1 MRQTIVSLISL
12 LLICAGVQRSMA
24 QQDTTHL
31 DVSYLTLNKEFT
43 QQISIKGAD
52 LQQMPFINLSD
63 AISAWLY
70 GAYTTPASLQYVVDG
85 NPVADVNAYSIY
97 DVEEVVLVQ
106 HAAALI
112 GTAPGQAET
121 ILVRTRRGVG
131 PHGITV
137 AAQTGLIADASPSHA
152 RLFHNYY
159 AGAYRNAGTIS
170 YGVSANYIRDAIPY
184 EDGGG
189 SVVTPPNWQR
199 WRLNGYFDWRPD
211 AHNQIEATMNYTPQ
225 KLNGLENP
233 NSEQPAVY
241 GYNESGYQHY
251 LTPHLDWRG
260 EWAKGLTNNLQATY
274 LHSRLS
280 TDQTQLLG
288 DVATDSIAIQ
298 ENLNL
303 FTSYHLWIR
312 DHLAFAFKTGGWT
325 IEPAVNFSYEHIN
338 DRYVERN
345 IDGMSN
351 FPLFNLSASYYLQE
365 GEEAIGEKT
374 NFFLVTPG
382 VEVTYK
388 RAIEIMGGALINTG
402 TQSLTGNG
410 KKVYPYAGATVDLLR
425 LGDPEKQGSLKL
437 FGSVVSRTIPSSQA
451 YTLLD
456 FSAGNLMPFSFGTY
470 ASLSGTPPQP
480 PPNYVP
486 PVLPVFWTWEAGAR
500 YSGVKDRLEIS
511 YQYEHRISAGLGL
524 ETYSTGWQGEVYP
537 EWYSDLHHLDIRL
550 KVIETPGLSWR
561 TGLNVTGL
569 RTTVKA
575 GDSTALESFPIGDLA
590 PAAAWSW
597 TGGWVNRM
605 RVNHFTAGLDL
616 LYHFNESF
624 LYGGVM
630 GQTKLNSVA
639 TPNVYV
645 GYELHMARA
654 RMLELYVE
662 SRDLS
667 MSHNSDVTDP
677 RRYYTVGGKLTM

>member
-1 MRQTIVSLISL
+1 MKQTIVSLTIL
-12 LLICAGVQRSMA
+12 LLICAGVQRSIA

-31 DVSYLTLNKEFT
+31 DAGYLTLNKEFT

-52 LQQMPFINLSD
+52 LQKMPFINLSD

-70 GAYTTPASLQYVVDG
+70 GAYTTPASVQYVVDG

-121 ILVRTRRGVG
+121 ILIRTRRGVG
-131 PHGITV
+131 PNGITV
-137 AAQTGLIADASPSHA
+137 AAQTGLIAEASPSHA

-159 AGAYRNAGTIS
+159 AGAYRNAATIS
-170 YGVSANYIRDAIPY
+170 YGLSANYIRDAIPY

-199 WRLNGYFDWRPD
+199 WRLNGYFEWRPD
-211 AHNQIEATMNYTPQ
+211 AHNQIEITMNYTPQ

-233 NSEQPAVY
+233 NSGQGVIY
-241 GYNESGYQHY
+241 GYKESGYQHY

-260 EWAKGLTNNLQATY
+260 EWAKGFTNDLQATY

-288 DVATDSIAIQ
+288 EPATDSIVIQ

-303 FTSYHLWIR
+303 STSYHLWIR

-325 IEPAVNFSYEHIN
+325 IEPAINFSYDHIN
-338 DRYVERN
+338 DQYMERN
-345 IDGMSN
+345 IDGMSI
-351 FPLFNLSASYYLQE
+351 FPLFNLSASYYLLE

-382 VEVTYK
+382 VDVTYK
-388 RAIEIMGGALINTG
+388 RGIEIMGGAMINTG

-425 LGDPEKQGSLKL
+425 LGDPEKEESLKL
-437 FGSVVSRTIPSSQA
+437 FGSVASRTITSSQA
-451 YTLLD
+451 YTLQD
-456 FSAGNLMPFSFGTY
+456 FSQGNFPLISIGTFTAAGGS
-470 ASLSGTPPQP
+470 PPQP

-500 YSGVKDRLEIS
+500 YSGLKGRLEVS
-511 YQYEHRISAGLGL
+511 YQFEHRISAGLGT
-524 ETYSTGWQGEVYP
+524 ETYSTGWEGPAYP
-537 EWYSDLHHLDIRL
+537 AWYSALHHLDVR
-550 KVIETPGLSWR
+550 VEVVEAPGASWR

-569 RTTVKA
+569 RTTMKT
-575 GDSTALESFPIGDLA
+575 GDSTTLDNAPMGDLA
-590 PAAAWSW
+590 PGPWSW
-597 TGGWVNRM
+597 TGGWVNRI
-605 RVNHFTAGLDL
+605 RVKDFTAGLDL
-616 LYHFNESF
+616 LYHFNEPAG
-624 LYGGVM
+624 YVG
-630 GQTKLNSVA
+630 KLNSVA
-639 TPNVYV
+639 IPNIFL
-645 GYELHMARA
+645 GYELHMIRTKA
-654 RMLELYVE
+654 LEVYVE
-662 SRDLS
+662 SRGLITS
-667 MSHNSDVTDP
+667 QNSDVTDP
-677 RRYYTVGGKLTM
+677 RAYFTIGGKLTM